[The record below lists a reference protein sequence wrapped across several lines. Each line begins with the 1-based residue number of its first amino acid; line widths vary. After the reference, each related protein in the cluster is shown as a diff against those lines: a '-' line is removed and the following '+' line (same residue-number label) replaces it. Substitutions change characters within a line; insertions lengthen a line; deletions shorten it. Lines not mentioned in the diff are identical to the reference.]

1 MSFAFCDVLGWSALD
16 WGIIVSGA
24 IFYPATHRVLFRLV
38 GGQLTEELIETIEEE
53 RAEVLSLLE

>member
-1 MSFAFCDVLGWSALD
+1 MD

-38 GGQLTEELIETIEEE
+38 GGQFTEELIEAIEEE

>member
-1 MSFAFCDVLGWSALD
+1 MD

-38 GGQLTEELIETIEEE
+38 GGQFTEELIETIEEE
-53 RAEVLSLLE
+53 RAEALSLLE